1 MNRVAG
7 MILSVGIAVGLG
19 GSLSGAARAREATP
33 KCRVQV
39 IGYRQ
44 LKVWADSRTQV
55 EIDAKEACQEH
66 FLMPMRLRL
75 VQVRVIQN
83 GEVVRRYFSSNAHY
97 SPSTGQILLKDVLI
111 PVQDSSVPVRTSL
124 VMSLKTGDVRSP
136 RGPQLSIFEKI

>member
-1 MNRVAG
+1 MNRVTG
-7 MILSVGIAVGLG
+7 MVLGLG
-19 GSLSGAARAREATP
+19 IVIGLGISISPSGQARDESP
-33 KCRVQV
+33 QCRVQV
-39 IGYRQ
+39 TGYRQ
-44 LKVWADSRTQV
+44 LKVWADSHTQV

-111 PVQDSSVPVRTSL
+111 PSTDTKVPVRTSL